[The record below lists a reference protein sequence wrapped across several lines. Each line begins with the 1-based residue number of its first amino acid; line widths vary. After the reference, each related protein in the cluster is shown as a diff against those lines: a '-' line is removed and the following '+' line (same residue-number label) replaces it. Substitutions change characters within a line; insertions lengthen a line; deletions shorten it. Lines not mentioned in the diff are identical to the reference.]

1 MRRFY
6 GALTAVV
13 VVSLLGCSSSESPD
27 PVPPTGA
34 NTSAEFPVTIEGALG
49 SSVVG
54 SEPTRVVALSWTDA
68 DILLSLGVTPVATAR
83 ATAAS
88 GFQPWAEA
96 ELGDQDAPAFLEGA
110 NADLS
115 IEDVLA
121 YEPDLIVGT
130 KAFGLDTRYE
140 QLSAIAPVVHY
151 DSTPSA
157 ETWQDATRT
166 IAAALGRSDDGE
178 RVIADTDSTI
188 SAAAEANPDLSG
200 KTFTFFVGPT
210 NGSVYV
216 VNSTDDAGA
225 QFLDSL
231 GMRPTDYATGL
242 PTSSIPGRA
251 QITYENLADNDA
263 DLVIATGQPAD
274 LDAFRALPGIASLSA
289 VARGDYVPLSPTEA
303 QSIAFPSPLSLQ
315 WATGNIVPK
324 F

>member
-1 MRRFY
+1 M
-6 GALTAVV
+6 T
-13 VVSLLGCSSSESPD
+13 
-27 PVPPTGA
+27 T
-34 NTSAEFPVTIEGALG
+34 EGALG
-49 SSVVG
+49 SSVVD

-88 GFQPWAEA
+88 GFQPWAEGA
-96 ELGDQDAPAFLEGA
+96 FGDQDPPAFLQGS

-115 IEDVLA
+115 IEDVLSF
-121 YEPDLIVGT
+121 EPDLIVGT

-157 ETWQDATRT
+157 ETWQDATAK
-166 IAAALGRSDDGE
+166 IAAALGRTADGE
-178 RVIADTDSTI
+178 RVIAETDSTI
-188 SAAAEANPDLSG
+188 SAVAQANPDLSG

-216 VNSTDDAGA
+216 VNSTEDAGA

-251 QITYENLADNDA
+251 QITYEYLADNDA

-289 VARGDYVPLSPTEA
+289 VEGGAYVPLSPTEA
-303 QSIAFPSPLSLQ
+303 QSIAFPSPLSLD
-315 WATGNIVPK
+315 WAARNIVPK